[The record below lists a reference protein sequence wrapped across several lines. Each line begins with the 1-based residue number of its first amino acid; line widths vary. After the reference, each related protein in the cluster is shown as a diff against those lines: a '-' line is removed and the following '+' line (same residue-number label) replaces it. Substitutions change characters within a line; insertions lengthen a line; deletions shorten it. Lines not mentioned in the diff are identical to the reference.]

1 LEANA
6 LDQQRGGVPVQYTT
20 SLGGNPFAV
29 LTSVVAPAILTN
41 ASSVLALGTGNRLAR
56 VVDRT
61 RVVAV
66 ELAAREPGS
75 LDYQAWASQLDRLQV
90 RAQLLLKALRAFYAS
105 LGLFASAALVSV
117 GGSIAAYYGQK
128 LPFQLAAGLATFTGG
143 SAVVGLASGCLLMV
157 RETRLAVQNLA
168 EEARS
173 RIAPHRADHPP
184 RH

>member
-1 LEANA
+1 
-6 LDQQRGGVPVQYTT
+6 VQYTT
-20 SLGGNPFAV
+20 SLGGNPFGV

-75 LDYQAWASQLDRLQV
+75 PDYQAWASQLDRLQV

-117 GGSIAAYYGQK
+117 GGSIAAYYGRK
-128 LPFQLAAGLATFTGG
+128 LPFQLAAGLAVLTGG
-143 SAVVGLASGCLLMV
+143 SAVAGLASGCFLMV

-168 EEARS
+168 EEARMQITP
-173 RIAPHRADHPP
+173 RRADPP
-184 RH
+184 ARH